1 MKVVFMGTPDFA
13 VPCLETLT
21 QSRHKVIA
29 VVTQPDRPRNRGQV
43 TFCPVK
49 ERALALGIPVLQY
62 EKVSREGVDDI
73 RALNP
78 DVIVTAAFGQM
89 LSREFLE
96 IAPYGVINVHASL
109 LPKYRGS
116 SPIQWAVVNGETKT
130 GITIMKTAYKMDSG
144 DIITQKEVAIGDD
157 ETAGE
162 LFEKLS
168 LASAPELV
176 KALDLIE
183 NGKATF
189 TPQDESKATYYPMLK
204 KEDGEVDFSLPA
216 HAVVCRIRGFNPWPS
231 AFTSAGGKRIK
242 IFKAAVVEGKGK
254 PGEVIAAERDGITV
268 ACGDNAVK
276 ITELQPENGKKMSA
290 RDYLAGHKITVGTV
304 FGNV

>member
-43 TFCPVK
+43 TYCPVK
-49 ERALALGIPVLQY
+49 ERALELGIPVLQY

-116 SPIQWAVVNGETKT
+116 SPIQWAVVNGETET

-144 DIITQKEVAIGDD
+144 DIITQKEVAIGED

-168 LASAPELV
+168 RAGAPELV
-176 KALDLIE
+176 KALDLLE
-183 NGKATF
+183 DGKATF
-189 TPQDESKATYYPMLK
+189 TPQDESKATYFPMLK

-216 HAVVCRIRGFNPWPS
+216 HDVVCRVRGFNPWPS

-254 PGEVIAAERDGITV
+254 PGEVIAAERDGITI

>member
-43 TFCPVK
+43 TYCPVK
-49 ERALALGIPVLQY
+49 ERALELGIPVLQY

-116 SPIQWAVVNGETKT
+116 SPIQWAVVNGETET

-144 DIITQKEVAIGDD
+144 DIITQKEVAIGED

-168 LASAPELV
+168 RAGAPELV

-242 IFKAAVVEGKGK
+242 IFKAAVVEGKGQ
-254 PGEVIAAERDGITV
+254 PGEVIATERDGITV

>member
-49 ERALALGIPVLQY
+49 ERALELGILVLQY

-116 SPIQWAVVNGETKT
+116 SPIQWAVVNGETET

-144 DIITQKEVAIGDD
+144 DIITQKEVAIGED

-168 LASAPELV
+168 RAGAPELV
-176 KALDLIE
+176 KALDLLE
-183 NGKATF
+183 DGKATF
-189 TPQDESKATYYPMLK
+189 TPQDESKATYFPMLK

-216 HAVVCRIRGFNPWPS
+216 HDVVCRIRGFNPWPS
-231 AFTSAGGKRIK
+231 AFTSAGGKKIK
-242 IFKAAVVEGKGK
+242 IFKAAVVEGKGQ
-254 PGEVIAAERDGITV
+254 PGEVIATERDGITA

>member
-43 TFCPVK
+43 TYCPVK
-49 ERALALGIPVLQY
+49 ERALELGIPVLQY

-168 LASAPELV
+168 LAGAPELV
-176 KALDLIE
+176 KALDLLE
-183 NGKATF
+183 DGKATF

>member
-49 ERALALGIPVLQY
+49 ERALELGILVLQY

-116 SPIQWAVVNGETKT
+116 SPIQWAVVNGETET

-144 DIITQKEVAIGDD
+144 DIITQKEVAIGED

-168 LASAPELV
+168 HAGAPELV
-176 KALDLIE
+176 KALDLLE
-183 NGKATF
+183 DGKATF
-189 TPQDESKATYYPMLK
+189 TPQDESKATYFPMLK

-216 HAVVCRIRGFNPWPS
+216 HDVVCRIRGFNPWPS

-276 ITELQPENGKKMSA
+276 ITELQPENGKKMGA

>member
-49 ERALALGIPVLQY
+49 ERALELGILVLQY
-62 EKVSREGVDDI
+62 EKVSRDGVDDI

-116 SPIQWAVVNGETKT
+116 SPIQWAVVNGETET

-144 DIITQKEVAIGDD
+144 DIITQKEVAIGED

-168 LASAPELV
+168 HAGAPELV
-176 KALDLIE
+176 KALDLLE
-183 NGKATF
+183 DGKATF
-189 TPQDESKATYYPMLK
+189 TPQDESKATYFPMLK

-216 HAVVCRIRGFNPWPS
+216 HDVVCRIRGFNPWPS

>member
-49 ERALALGIPVLQY
+49 ERALELGILVLQY

-116 SPIQWAVVNGETKT
+116 SPIQWAVVNGETET

-144 DIITQKEVAIGDD
+144 DIITQKEVAIGED

-168 LASAPELV
+168 HAGAPELV
-176 KALDLIE
+176 KALDLLE
-183 NGKATF
+183 DGKATF
-189 TPQDESKATYYPMLK
+189 TPQDESKATYFPMLK

-216 HAVVCRIRGFNPWPS
+216 HDVVCRIRGFNPWPS

>member
-43 TFCPVK
+43 TYCPVK
-49 ERALALGIPVLQY
+49 ERALELGIPVLQY
-62 EKVSREGVDDI
+62 EKVSRDGVDDI

-116 SPIQWAVVNGETKT
+116 SPIQWAVVNGETET

-144 DIITQKEVAIGDD
+144 DIITQKEVAIGED

-168 LASAPELV
+168 HAGAPELV
-176 KALDLIE
+176 KALDLLE
-183 NGKATF
+183 DGKATF
-189 TPQDESKATYYPMLK
+189 TPQDESKATYFPMLK

-216 HAVVCRIRGFNPWPS
+216 HDVVCRIRGFNPWPS

-242 IFKAAVVEGKGK
+242 IFKAAVVEGKGN